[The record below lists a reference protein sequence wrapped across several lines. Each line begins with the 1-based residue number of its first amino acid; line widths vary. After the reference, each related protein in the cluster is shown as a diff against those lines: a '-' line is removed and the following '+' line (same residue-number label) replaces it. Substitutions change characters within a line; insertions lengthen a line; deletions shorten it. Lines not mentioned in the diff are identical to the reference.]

1 MDKKIYNAYVS
12 ILKSELV
19 VALGCTEPIAIAYA
33 GAKVR
38 EVLGTMPER
47 CEISCSGNIVKN
59 VKGVTVPNSGGMKG
73 IDTAAALGVVGGN
86 AKRILA
92 VLEDITQEQIET
104 TQKLV
109 NAGFCRCGLIEGVE
123 NLYIIITA
131 YAGDD
136 SASVEIRDYHSNIT
150 KIMKN
155 GEVIFSTAEEPSE
168 TSSAS
173 DKSL

>member
-73 IDTAAALGVVGGN
+73 
-86 AKRILA
+86 R
-92 VLEDITQEQIET
+92 
-104 TQKLV
+104 
-109 NAGFCRCGLIEGVE
+109 
-123 NLYIIITA
+123 
-131 YAGDD
+131 
-136 SASVEIRDYHSNIT
+136 
-150 KIMKN
+150 
-155 GEVIFSTAEEPSE
+155 
-168 TSSAS
+168 
-173 DKSL
+173 